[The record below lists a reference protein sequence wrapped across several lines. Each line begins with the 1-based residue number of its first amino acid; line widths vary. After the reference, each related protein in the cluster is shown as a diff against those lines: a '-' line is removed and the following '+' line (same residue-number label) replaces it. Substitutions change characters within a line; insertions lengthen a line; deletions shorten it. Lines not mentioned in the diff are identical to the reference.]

1 MKNKTKLIVANLFAL
16 VAVVGILTLF
26 RSAGI
31 EIGSA
36 SGAMVPNVLLL
47 LIPQAG
53 FIYFYWKSFSNENKK
68 AMA

>member
-16 VAVVGILTLF
+16 VAVVGILTFF

-36 SGAMVPNVLLL
+36 SGAMVPKVLLL

-53 FIYFYWKSFSNENKK
+53 FIYFYWKSLSNENKK
-68 AMA
+68 AIA

>member
-68 AMA
+68 AIA

>member
-16 VAVVGILTLF
+16 VAVVGILTVF
-26 RSAGI
+26 RSTGI
-31 EIGSA
+31 QIGSA

-47 LIPQAG
+47 VIPQAG

-68 AMA
+68 AIA

>member
-53 FIYFYWKSFSNENKK
+53 FIYFYWKSFSNENRK
-68 AMA
+68 AIA